1 VPITAAINEG
11 TERNEHRFGILEF
24 NEIFDVRLT
33 KFDANQILVDKI
45 SQQFQVQTNL
55 FTR

>member
-1 VPITAAINEG
+1 MPITAAINEG

-24 NEIFDVRLT
+24 NEIFDARLT

-45 SQQFQVQTNL
+45 SQQFLVPTNL